1 MNGPTHEEIFQEPD
15 RVPRGLLLRVAGGT
29 VAVGLSLCVIAYLL
43 LRAREATLRPAL
55 LSATRLPAP
64 HRVAGVRQEVFTI
77 TAPEPTPLEEQSREL
92 ERYGWVDRTRGL
104 VRVPIEVGM
113 ELLLREGSKGRA
125 RP

>member
-1 MNGPTHEEIFQEPD
+1 
-15 RVPRGLLLRVAGGT
+15 
-29 VAVGLSLCVIAYLL
+29 
-43 LRAREATLRPAL
+43 
-55 LSATRLPAP
+55 
-64 HRVAGVRQEVFTI
+64 VAGVRQEVFTI
-77 TAPEPTPLEEQSREL
+77 TAPKPTPLEEQSREL